1 MLLGCSHHHTPVAEI
16 VLRIPRTALM
26 EPCVARDLGEDRLP
40 VLAPLHALIS
50 VQQTFPHATAMAP
63 PCAHPTPKAARARSH
78 RLTGPRAREN
88 ARVSFAEPHLWNIQ
102 AHLCERPFGPAL
114 AARRIFAETRPVL
127 GPTGSSSCCGEV
139 AHARKIA

>member
-26 EPCVARDLGEDRLP
+26 EPCVARDLVEDRLP

-50 VQQTFPHATAMAP
+50 VQQTIPHATAMAP

-88 ARVSFAEPHLWNIQ
+88 ARVSFAEPQLWNRKGGD
-102 AHLCERPFGPAL
+102 AG
-114 AARRIFAETRPVL
+114 RRVVEAYKRLLRRNASGRLP
-127 GPTGSSSCCGEV
+127 
-139 AHARKIA
+139 

>member
-26 EPCVARDLGEDRLP
+26 EPCVARDLVEDRLP
-40 VLAPLHALIS
+40 VLAPLHAVIT
-50 VQQTFPHATAMAP
+50 VQETIPHATAMAP

-88 ARVSFAEPHLWNIQ
+88 ARVSFAEYALWNWIMC
-102 AHLCERPFGPAL
+102 L
-114 AARRIFAETRPVL
+114 
-127 GPTGSSSCCGEV
+127 
-139 AHARKIA
+139 